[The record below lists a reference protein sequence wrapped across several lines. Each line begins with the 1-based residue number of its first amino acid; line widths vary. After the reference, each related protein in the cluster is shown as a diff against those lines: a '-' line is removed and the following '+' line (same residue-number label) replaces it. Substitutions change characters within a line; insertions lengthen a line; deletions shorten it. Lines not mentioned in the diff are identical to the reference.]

1 MTNTSVVNLVQGHA
15 GVPGSRIKGA
25 IIRQDISDS
34 SAVYCN
40 VIAKVAVLA
49 TGGFQGSSGMRAMYL
64 GEGSDNIF
72 LRSNPGSVAD
82 GLRLATEVG
91 ACTSRDT
98 NTYYGHLLPAPL
110 QAEDVSP
117 KDFLPLAQYR
127 SFCSFAKIKIQSC

>member
-1 MTNTSVVNLVQGHA
+1 
-15 GVPGSRIKGA
+15 
-25 IIRQDISDS
+25 
-34 SAVYCN
+34 
-40 VIAKVAVLA
+40 VIAKVVVLA
-49 TGGFQGSSGMRAMYL
+49 TGGFQGSSGMRAYL

-91 ACTSRDT
+91 AGTSRDT
-98 NTYYGHLLPAPL
+98 NTYYGHLLLAPL

-117 KDFLPLAQYR
+117 KDFLQLAQYR